1 MVHVMDTQA
10 FNKTIIDE
18 FRANKG
24 VVGGQ
29 FAGAPLLLLSTTGAK
44 SGLARVNPLVYLVDG
59 DRQIIIASFA
69 GAPTSPPWYHNL
81 LANPEVGVEMGSEN
95 FKASAGVL
103 DEPERTELYAK
114 MVEIMPV
121 FSEYQSKTTRVIP
134 VIALTRLE

>member
-1 MVHVMDTQA
+1 MDTQA
-10 FNKTIIDE
+10 FNKAIIDE
-18 FRANKG
+18 FRANNG

-44 SGLARVNPLVYLVDG
+44 SGLARVNPLVYLADD
-59 DRQIIIASFA
+59 DRQVIIASFA

>member
-1 MVHVMDTQA
+1 MDTQA

-69 GAPTSPPWYHNL
+69 GAPTNPPWYHNL

>member
-1 MVHVMDTQA
+1 MDTQA